1 MRLLKTFTI
10 QGSPVS
16 PVNRSSLH
24 LVTLIIL
31 LVLPLLTHA
40 EEDLATQIDLPYE
53 RFQLENGLT
62 VLVHSDHSTPTVF
75 VGMWYGV
82 GSKNEPEGK
91 TGFAHLFEHLM
102 FQGSENREGEYFSPF
117 TDAGATG
124 MNGTTNEDRTN
135 YYATVPTGALDMAL
149 WMESDRMSHLLG
161 AITEEALDEQ
171 RSVVQNEKRQGETRP
186 YAQMHDKIREGI
198 YPTDHPYRH
207 SIIGSM
213 DDLNAASIDDVHE
226 WFNTYYGASNVIL
239 VLAGDVTFEDA
250 KSKVGH
256 YFGEAPAGE
265 PLSHPKKWIPNLTEN
280 REEMM
285 FDRVGQTR
293 ISRVWALPGMN
304 DKDTSLM
311 YLVNDSLVGNKN
323 SPLRKKLVDELQL
336 ATSIRGGAHGRVM
349 SGEYQLTIDLRPGV
363 TPEQAM
369 AVVDDVIAA
378 YLINGPDEQI
388 VENAKLGVN
397 MYMLGALETGSQIGR
412 VLVEGELFANNPLFI
427 NTALEWLNS
436 ATADQLRQVANRWLT
451 RGYYQLTVEPFPEY
465 QSADLAVD
473 RSAIPAVKADSEI
486 QFPEVETATLKNGMK
501 LVVAKRGSIPL
512 VDVSIQIETGAMA
525 APADAPGLPAF
536 VFGLLDKGT
545 RKFDANELAAAK
557 DKIAMGG
564 SFGAGDENSSF
575 GYRIL
580 STKLEPSL
588 ELAAEM
594 LRYPTFPDD
603 ELEKVKARLFAYLA
617 NLEVAP
623 ARAAGGLFDRAIYGA
638 DTPKGAVWSPE
649 LLSQVDRAKLQAWHS
664 AEIAPDNMIVYMIGD
679 IDLKTATAAVN
690 KAFGKWHGKN
700 DSALSDIGSA
710 RDAESKVILVD
721 YPGAA
726 SSTIVAGRAI
736 NPYNSDTWTT
746 MSLMN
751 RAIGG
756 SFESRLNMNLREDKG
771 WSYGYRSGISRNS
784 SGDMTFRSS
793 GQVQTDKTAASMQE
807 IKREMDE
814 FASSRPATENE
825 VDRIK
830 LNQTRSL
837 PGSFATNSGF
847 LGSMISSTNYGL
859 PFDYA
864 ESSADRIADVRLE
877 DIHAAARDILESEKL
892 TWVVVGD
899 LEEIEEAVR
908 ELNYGD
914 VEVWDAYGNHL
925 R

>member
-1 MRLLKTFTI
+1 
-10 QGSPVS
+10 VYA
-16 PVNRSSLH
+16 VNRSLLH
-24 LVTLIIL
+24 LTTLIIL
-31 LVLPLLTHA
+31 LGLSLFAYA

-53 RFQLENGLT
+53 RFQLDNGLT

-124 MNGTTNEDRTN
+124 MNGSTNEDRTN
-135 YYATVPTGALDMAL
+135 YYSTVPTGALDMAL

-161 AITEEALDEQ
+161 AITQEALDEQ
-171 RSVVQNEKRQGETRP
+171 RGVVKNEKRQRETRP
-186 YAQMHDKIREGI
+186 YAQMYEMIKAGV
-198 YPTDHPYRH
+198 YPPDHPYRH

-213 DDLNAASIDDVHE
+213 DDLDAASIDDVHE

-239 VLAGDVTFEDA
+239 VLAGDVTLDDA
-250 KSKVGH
+250 KSKVEH
-256 YFGEAPAGE
+256 YFAEAPAGE
-265 PLSHPKKWIPNLTEN
+265 PLAHPKKWIPNITEN

-293 ISRVWALPGMN
+293 ISRVWALPGQN

-311 YLVNDSLVGNKN
+311 YLVNDALVGNKN

-336 ATSIRGGAHGRVM
+336 ATSIRGGAYGRVI

-369 AVVDDVIAA
+369 AVVDEVIAE
-378 YLINGPDEQI
+378 YLANGPDEQI

-412 VLVEGELFANNPLFI
+412 VLVEGELFSDDPLFI
-427 NTALEWLNS
+427 NTELEWLNT
-436 ATADQLRQVANRWLT
+436 ATAEQLRQVANRWLT
-451 RGYYQLTVEPFPEY
+451 RGYYQLTVLPFPEY
-465 QSADLAVD
+465 QSVDQGVD
-473 RSAIPAVKADSEI
+473 RSSIPEVSADSEI

-501 LVVAKRGSIPL
+501 LVVAKRGNIPL
-512 VDVSIQIETGAMA
+512 VDVSIQIETGATA
-525 APADAPGLPAF
+525 APADAPGLPVF

-545 RKFDANELAAAK
+545 KKLNANELAAAK

-564 SFGAGDENSSF
+564 SFNAGDERSSF

-580 STKLEPSL
+580 SGKLEPSL
-588 ELAAEM
+588 ELAAQM
-594 LRYPTFPDD
+594 LRYPTFPED
-603 ELEKVKARLFAYLA
+603 ELEKIKARLFAYLA

-623 ARAAGGLFDRAIYGA
+623 AGAASSLFDRTIYGA

-649 LLSQVDRAKLQAWHS
+649 LVSQVDRAKIQAWHL
-664 AEIAPDNMIVYMIGD
+664 AEIAPDNMTVYMIGD
-679 IDLKTATAAVN
+679 IDLQTATKAVN
-690 KAFGKWHGKN
+690 KAFEKWNAKN
-700 DSALSDIGSA
+700 NSAQSDIGSA
-710 RDAESKVILVD
+710 KDAHSRVILID
-721 YPGAA
+721 YPDAA
-726 SSTIVAGRAI
+726 SSTVVAGRAI
-736 NPYNSDTWTT
+736 KPYDPDTWTT
-746 MSLMN
+746 MSIMN
-751 RAIGG
+751 SVIGG
-756 SFESRLNMNLREDKG
+756 SFESRLNMNLREDKA
-771 WSYGYRSGISRNS
+771 WSYGYRSGISRNL

-807 IKREMDE
+807 IKREIDD
-814 FASSRPATENE
+814 FVSSRPATANE

-837 PGSFATNSGF
+837 PGSFATNGGF
-847 LGSMISSTNYGL
+847 LGSMISSSNYGL

-864 ESSADRIADVRLE
+864 ESSAERIADVRLE
-877 DIHAAARDILESEKL
+877 DIHAAARDILDSEKM
-892 TWVVVGD
+892 TWLVVGD
-899 LEEIEEAVR
+899 LEKIEESVR
-908 ELNYGD
+908 ALNYGE